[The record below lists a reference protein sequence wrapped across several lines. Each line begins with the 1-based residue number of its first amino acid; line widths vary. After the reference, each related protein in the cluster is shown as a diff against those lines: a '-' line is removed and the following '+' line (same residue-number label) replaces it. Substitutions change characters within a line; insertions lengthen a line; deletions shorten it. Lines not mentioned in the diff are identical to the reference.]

1 MPSRIYISV
10 SISVLSS
17 LLDGGEDLLELLV
30 GCGEFLA
37 ADVEEFLAALGVG
50 AQIVQKMQDP
60 QCSID
65 NLSAYTKRSKEL
77 LDICRKKLTA
87 ADEQLKQILA
97 DIQQQ

>member
-1 MPSRIYISV
+1 MEQNKQITYTEAV
-10 SISVLSS
+10 T
-17 LLDGGEDLLELLV
+17 ELE
-30 GCGEFLA
+30 
-37 ADVEEFLAALGVG
+37 
-50 AQIVQKMQDP
+50 QSVQKMQDP

-97 DIQQQ
+97 TIQQ